1 MNRRSFLNKMAGGLL
16 SLNKSIPD
24 SLSYLSFAQKET
36 KADVLVIVFQR
47 GGMDGLSAVVPY
59 AEGANYYDR
68 RPTIA
73 IAEPGKEKGS
83 AIDLDGKFGLHPS
96 LAALQD
102 IYAEGD
108 LAFVH
113 AVGSPDPSRS
123 HFDAQNYMESGT
135 PGNKL
140 SPSGW
145 LNRYLQSQKNGNNSP
160 FRAIGIGSMVQGSLR
175 GEVPALAMQSIS
187 GFHLAG
193 NREQIMTFQRALA
206 QLYRVPE
213 PRGLLEHSAKET
225 LKTLSYLQRLA
236 SSDYTPAAAA
246 EYPNSSFGRG
256 LRQIAQLIKED
267 VGLEVAC
274 IDIGGWDTHNQ
285 QGSSSGTISNL
296 LGDLGNGLAAFYTD
310 LQEQMKNVTLIT
322 MSEFGRRASENANA
336 GTDHGHGN
344 VMFSMGGGVKAAV
357 YSRWPGLAADDL
369 DRGDLAVTTDYRDV
383 LSEVLIKRQAV
394 SNIDEIF
401 AGYKPQFLNM
411 IKEKS

>member
-1 MNRRSFLNKMAGGLL
+1 MNRRNFLNKVAGGLVG
-16 SLNKSIPD
+16 LNKSIPD
-24 SLSYLSFAQKET
+24 SLSYLSFAQEDA
-36 KADVLVIVFQR
+36 KADILVIVFQR

-73 IAEPGKEKGS
+73 IPEPGKES
-83 AIDLDGKFGLHPS
+83 NTAIDLDGKFGLHPS

-102 IYAEGD
+102 IYNEGD

-113 AVGSPDPSRS
+113 AAGSPDPSRS

-145 LNRYLQSQKNGNNSP
+145 LNRYLQSKNNNSSP

-193 NREQIMTFQRALA
+193 NREQVMTFQRALA

-236 SSDYTPAAAA
+236 SEDYSPAAGV
-246 EYPNSSFGRG
+246 EYPSSSFGRG

-274 IDIGGWDTHNQ
+274 VDIGGWDTHNQ

-296 LGDLGNGLAAFYTD
+296 LSDFGNGLAAFYADT
-310 LQEQMKNVTLIT
+310 QEQMKNISLIT
-322 MSEFGRRASENANA
+322 MSEFGRRASENASE

-344 VMFSMGGGVKAAV
+344 VMFAMGGGVNSAV
-357 YSRWPGLAADDL
+357 HTRWPGLASDSL

-383 LSEVLIKRQAV
+383 LAEVLIKRQGV
-394 SNIDEIF
+394 TNIDKIF
-401 AGYKPQFLNM
+401 AGYKPQFLN
-411 IKEKS
+411 IVTEKS